1 MENIRCRLEA
11 AVAVTDGIWLFHGG
25 GRTMDRRYVVGF
37 ITFIAGAAFGI
48 GGLQVL
54 SAQAGGGLPSTKM
67 ILRTD
72 LQNIPGQ
79 EVLVFASEW
88 SPGNTLPLHI
98 HPDGHEFVYV
108 VEGEQT
114 FHIQGVGVKT
124 VKAGEVLYRPPNV
137 PHFGQNATA
146 KLSKTIVFRIKDK
159 AQPISVDVN
168 K

>member
-1 MENIRCRLEA
+1 
-11 AVAVTDGIWLFHGG
+11 
-25 GRTMDRRYVVGF
+25 MDRRYVTGV

-54 SAQAGGGLPSTKM
+54 SAQAQAGGGLPSTKM

-88 SPGNTLPLHI
+88 SPGNTLALHI

-114 FHIQGVGVKT
+114 FHIEGVGVKI
-124 VKAGEVLYRPPNV
+124 VKAGEVLYTPPNV
-137 PHFGQNATA
+137 PHYGQNATDRV
-146 KLSKTIVFRIKDK
+146 SKTIVFRIKDK
-159 AQPISVDVN
+159 AKPISVDVN